1 MKKVTMAIAMA
12 ALIVFAGCNK
22 DKETEGT
29 TLKAS
34 IEQNQGDGSKTSL
47 NPANGAISWSE
58 GDKILVSNG
67 TTSATFILSS
77 GQATTNGTF
86 TYAGEFDINEN
97 TKAVYPE
104 TGVIT
109 ETSVTFTL
117 PEEQD
122 LATPGTFANGANPM
136 VGLYNGDGITFTS
149 VCGVLG
155 ISLTGDNIGI
165 TAVEI
170 VKDGEM
176 LNGTYIGYFNSLDVD
191 VTNGTNSVRLNC
203 TTTLTAE
210 AKEFYF
216 VLPVG
221 TLGNGFTLN
230 VYGDGADPIFTQTTT
245 TDLTAQA
252 NTVKTMNTL
261 EVTTT
266 PASTVPEGAINGL
279 FTINA
284 AGAQVYFSQGNLQ
297 YTKSTGVWSFM
308 EHQYDIVETDNQNV
322 GNDYANQ
329 DVVSLFGW
337 GTSGYNHG
345 AIAYQ
350 PWSTSTTSTQ
360 YYAYG
365 SYNANLYDGNG
376 QADWG
381 YNAISN
387 GGNQENSGWRTLT
400 TNEWEYL
407 FNNRNT
413 VSGYRYVFATVNGI
427 CGVILLPDDWST
439 TVYGM
444 NNPNPI
450 DGGFSFADN
459 IIPVAD
465 WAMLESNGVVF
476 LPAAGERNSYFT
488 SAINCEGIYWSSSIR
503 YSQSTEALFMGFY
516 CDNSLSILTLSN
528 YNYTAKAAA
537 LSVRL
542 VRYAE

>member
-22 DKETEGT
+22 NKETEGT

-67 TTSATFILSS
+67 TTSATFPLSS

-176 LNGTYIGYFNSLDVD
+176 LNGTYTGYFNSPDVD

-210 AKEFYF
+210 AKKFYF

-266 PASTVPEGAINGL
+266 PVSTVPTGAINGL

-308 EHQYDIVETDNQNV
+308 EHQYDIVETGAWVNV
-322 GNDYANQ
+322 GTDYANL

-400 TNEWEYL
+400 IDEWGYL
-407 FNNRNT
+407 FNSRVT
-413 VSGYRYVFATVNGI
+413 VSDLRYVMATVNGK
-427 CGVILLPDDWST
+427 CGVILLPDNWLT
-439 TVYGM
+439 YNYGL
-444 NNPNPI
+444 NNPNPT
-450 DGGFSFADN
+450 DSFSYTDN
-459 IIPVAD
+459 IIDATNWTTD
-465 WAMLESNGVVF
+465 LESNGAVF
-476 LPAAGERNSYFT
+476 LPATGERNGVYFYD
-488 SAINCEGIYWSSSIR
+488 SGGIGGGYWSSSRKISNEVYFISF
-503 YSQSTEALFMGFY
+503 YSDDLDHIITL
-516 CDNSLSILTLSN
+516 DNI
-528 YNYTAKAAA
+528 AAVHSGY
-537 LSVRL
+537 SVRL
-542 VRYAE
+542 VRNAQ